1 MDRKRTDFAEDLGSL
16 ADDAKADVGDMLQVL
31 RERRN
36 PTYRRNT
43 SLEAEPSETNVA
55 KHAPEMEYSQSTEV
69 TRRAS
74 TGGSR
79 IKVLADVVVPLEN
92 VTTRLRVDTNA
103 LLTEAALR
111 QKLAKRTPDT
121 RQDIIEAALQLW
133 FRTEGYGKA

>member
-16 ADDAKADVGDMLQVL
+16 ADDVKADVGDMLQVL

-36 PTYRRNT
+36 PTCRRNT

-55 KHAPEMEYSQSTEV
+55 KHAPETESSRSTEV
-69 TRRAS
+69 TRCAS
-74 TGGSR
+74 AGGSR
-79 IKVLADVVVPLEN
+79 IKVLADAVVPLEN
-92 VTTRLRVDTNA
+92 VTTRLRVDTNE
-103 LLTEAALR
+103 LLSEAALR